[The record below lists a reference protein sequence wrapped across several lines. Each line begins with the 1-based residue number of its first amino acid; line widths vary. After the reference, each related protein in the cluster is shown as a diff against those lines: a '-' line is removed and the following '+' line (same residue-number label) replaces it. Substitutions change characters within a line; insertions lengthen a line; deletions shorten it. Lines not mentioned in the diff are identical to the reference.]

1 VRGQEGD
8 GATGAWWQ
16 RPAEACG
23 PNEQVL
29 AAGASA
35 VAAARARVEQRLGY
49 TCSAGIAPT
58 KILAKLASGLHKPR
72 QQTVVAFAA
81 IPGACPSISRPQLTC
96 VPCQPRQRIL
106 AQRLLA

>member
-1 VRGQEGD
+1 MHSVVIGTSEYTLWCAKQDGE

-29 AAGASA
+29 AAGAA
-35 VAAARARVEQRLGY
+35 VVAAARARVEQRLGY

-81 IPGACPSISRPQLTC
+81 IPGAG
-96 VPCQPRQRIL
+96 QP
-106 AQRLLA
+106 